1 MIINVEVIV
10 IDYPKCWETTSVAIV
25 VLLGN
30 GTLGGYSSYIAD
42 CSGIDGSALI
52 ALHSR
57 QGGGAG
63 RRASISQ

>member
-30 GTLGGYSSYIAD
+30 GTLGGYSSNIAD
-42 CSGIDGSALI
+42 CSGIDGSAFDSSSLQ
-52 ALHSR
+52 A
-57 QGGGAG
+57 GGWG
-63 RRASISQ
+63 RSKGFH